1 MEYTFKDLKKMTVA
15 QLKEVASGL
24 DHEAVKGYT
33 QLNKEHLL
41 EAVCKALSVD
51 TFEHH
56 TAKGI
61 DKAGIKLKIRKLKG
75 DRDSAIEAKDYKKL
89 KEIRREIKSFKN
101 KLRKAV
107 V

>member
-1 MEYTFKDLKKMTVA
+1 M
-15 QLKEVASGL
+15 
-24 DHEAVKGYT
+24 
-33 QLNKEHLL
+33 
-41 EAVCKALSVD
+41 
-51 TFEHH
+51 
-56 TAKGI
+56 AKGN

-75 DRDSAIEAKDYKKL
+75 DRDSAIETKDPEKL